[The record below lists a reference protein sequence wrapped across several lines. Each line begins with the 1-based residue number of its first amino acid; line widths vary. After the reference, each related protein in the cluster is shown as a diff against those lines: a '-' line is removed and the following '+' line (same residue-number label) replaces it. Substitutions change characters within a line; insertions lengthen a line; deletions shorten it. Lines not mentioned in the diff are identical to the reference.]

1 MKVKRLLFLVPALFL
16 AGCTMTAEQC
26 DPSSDPGFFNKI
38 GCTVSGSYAE
48 RVDTKEQDLKALET
62 ENERLRA
69 LHASINSEIVL
80 VEGSMA
86 QRQAQLNQIEG
97 QLSDLRSSLASKN
110 QLSQELENKLSQ
122 IESQVSTMQN
132 TQASASILEKQAQ
145 LEKLQTEYEELLTMS
160 SY

>member
-1 MKVKRLLFLVPALFL
+1 
-16 AGCTMTAEQC
+16 
-26 DPSSDPGFFNKI
+26 
-38 GCTVSGSYAE
+38 
-48 RVDTKEQDLKALET
+48 
-62 ENERLRA
+62 
-69 LHASINSEIVL
+69 
-80 VEGSMA
+80 MA

-132 TQASASILEKQAQ
+132 TPASASILEKQAQ